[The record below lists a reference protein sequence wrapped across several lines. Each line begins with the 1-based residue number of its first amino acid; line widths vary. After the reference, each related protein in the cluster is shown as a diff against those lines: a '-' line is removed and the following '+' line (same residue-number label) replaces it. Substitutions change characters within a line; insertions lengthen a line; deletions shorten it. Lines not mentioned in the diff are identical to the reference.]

1 MSIVNIKMSISKIS
15 DPNLKIIIIF
25 VSLQLDT
32 SGIGVKTKFTI
43 DLNPI
48 RDRILF
54 THLFV

>member
-54 THLFV
+54 THFFV